1 MHITIV
7 FSIFFCELHVL
18 SLQEN
23 MILSIIMSKQMNT
36 IFFMECDLGAC
47 AGLSGQLLDSYIHTC
62 YPEFLLTNSLL
73 HIYMWMTN

>member
-7 FSIFFCELHVL
+7 FSIFFCELL

-36 IFFMECDLGAC
+36 IFSWSVIWAHAQDYLASCLTAIYTRVT
-47 AGLSGQLLDSYIHTC
+47 LSFC
-62 YPEFLLTNSLL
+62 
-73 HIYMWMTN
+73 